1 MSKVKIFVCCHKPY
15 DGYRDEVYTPIHLG
29 RAVSTCTDQMQNMIG
44 DDTGDNISD
53 RNVYYS
59 EATGIYWVWKNVH
72 DCDYVGIHHYRR
84 FLANHY
90 TNDNIDSFFADGTDV
105 LMARPYFCQG
115 TNRFYIALGCMA
127 MEDLIILR
135 SVIKRKY
142 PEYIPTFDAV
152 MNNHTSSFFNLFIC
166 RKPLFDEYAQWLFD
180 ILFQVEIIYRPSP
193 YPNAKRALAYMSEL
207 LTPLYFLHNQKRI
220 KYQLITTDGKVDRWP
235 VKSRMK
241 TYIFNRFILPFIKDR
256 HYEINHPSATMGLLK
271 EGFDIQ

>member
-1 MSKVKIFVCCHKPY
+1 MSRVKIFVCCHKPY

-29 RAVSTCTDQMQNMIG
+29 RAVSSCTEQMQDMIG

-53 RNVYYS
+53 KNVYYS

-84 FLANHY
+84 FLAEHF
-90 TNDNIDSFFADGTDV
+90 TNDNIDSYFAHGTEV
-105 LMARPYFCQG
+105 LMARPCFCRG

-142 PEYIPTFDAV
+142 PEYMPTFDAV
-152 MNNHTSSFFNLFIC
+152 MNNHTFSFYNLFVC
-166 RKPLFDEYAQWLFD
+166 RKTLFDEYAKWLFD
-180 ILFQVEIIYRPSP
+180 ILFQVEKIYRPSP
-193 YPNAKRALAYMSEL
+193 YPNAKRTLAYMSEL
-207 LTPLYFLHNQKRI
+207 LTPMFFLHNQKRI
-220 KYQLITTDGKVDRWP
+220 KYHLFTVYGYTVPWT
-235 VKSRMK
+235 VKERIK
-241 TYIFNRFILPFIKDR
+241 TYIFNKFILPLIKDR
-256 HYEINHPSATMGLLK
+256 HYEIDHPSATMGLLK

>member
-29 RAVSTCTDQMQNMIG
+29 RAVSSCTDEMRDMIG

-53 RNVYYS
+53 KNVYYS

-84 FLANHY
+84 FLAEHF
-90 TNDNIDSFFADGTDV
+90 TNDNIDSYFADRTDV
-105 LMARPYFCQG
+105 LMARPSFCKG

-135 SVIKRKY
+135 SVIRRKY
-142 PEYIPTFDAV
+142 PEYLPTFDEV
-152 MNNHTSSFFNLFIC
+152 MNNHTFSFFNLFVC
-166 RKPLFDEYAQWLFD
+166 RKSLFDEYAQWLFD
-180 ILFQVEIIYRPSP
+180 ILFQVEKIYRPSP

-207 LTPLYFLHNQKRI
+207 LTPIYFFHNQKRI
-220 KYQLITTDGKVDRWP
+220 KYLLYSIGGKVEPWP
-235 VKSRMK
+235 IKKRIK
-241 TYIFNRFILPFIKDR
+241 TYIFNKFILPRIKNR
-256 HYEINHPSATMGLLK
+256 PYEINHPSATMALLK
-271 EGFDIQ
+271 DGFDIQ